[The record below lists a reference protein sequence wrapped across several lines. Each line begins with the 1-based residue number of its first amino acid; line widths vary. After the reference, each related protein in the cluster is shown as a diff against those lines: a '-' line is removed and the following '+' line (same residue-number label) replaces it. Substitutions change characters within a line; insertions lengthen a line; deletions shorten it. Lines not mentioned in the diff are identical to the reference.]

1 MSREMQGG
9 AKLGTRIAT
18 LVSQSIVYTHSK
30 LIHLKHKLAMKI
42 FSDISDI
49 ISEEV
54 HGSLGPLLKQFHGEL
69 DDSSI
74 AHGLI
79 KFMATE
85 HGQLQALAG
94 SAASATGIFSSV
106 AQVINNELAPSV
118 RGILATNPH
127 LLPDPGTLAQLAA
140 KGLADKRDVVGA
152 ITQQGINV
160 GWANAIIAAEVHYP
174 DAGTMLDMMRRGL
187 IGRDNFLEWTTKQ
200 GIPIVIAEQWANLI
214 NVPLS
219 PGDAALALLRGNIT
233 EERALKAAAD
243 AGMDA
248 ADFQTLV
255 DNTGEPLGLMQL
267 LEAYRRGFINKQ
279 RLERGI
285 IQSRV
290 RNEWLDVAE
299 MLRYSPISVAD
310 AVNAVIQ
317 GHLTQAEGDSISQ
330 QNGLQPGFFQ
340 TLLDTAGE
348 PLSRTELEE
357 LYNRG
362 KITEAQVKQGLL
374 ESRLKN
380 KYTDDAFSLHEKL
393 LPIRNLSEA
402 VEYGTMTLGAAV
414 GEAMKNGYSQTD
426 ATSLILTASA
436 RKLHQFK
443 MQVVTAAET
452 LLVDNAMDRATFIQ
466 VVLNHGFD
474 EAEAEAIAE
483 GAEYKR
489 VARLTQSAITA
500 VRAKYLSRHIDKSE
514 ASGLLDGLGV
524 VAAHRDQ
531 LLKVWELERSSMTRL
546 LTHAEIIKA
555 YKKGIF
561 DAKETIS
568 RLIGL
573 GFSEADATLLVE
585 IV

>member
-18 LVSQSIVYTHSK
+18 LVSQSIVYTHSR
-30 LIHLKHKLAMKI
+30 LVHLKHKLAMKV

-54 HGSLGPLLKQFHGEL
+54 HDSLGPLLKQFHGEL
-69 DDSSI
+69 DESSV
-74 AHGLI
+74 AHHLI

-85 HGQLQALAG
+85 HGQLQAFAG
-94 SAASATGIFSSV
+94 SAASASGLFSSV
-106 AQVINNELAPSV
+106 AQVVNNELSPSV
-118 RGILATNPH
+118 RGLLASNPH
-127 LLPDPGTLAQLAA
+127 LLPDPATLAQLAA
-140 KGLADKRDVVGA
+140 KGLADKRDAVNA
-152 ITQQGINV
+152 ITQQGIDA
-160 GWANAIIAAEVHYP
+160 GWANAMVAAEVQYP

-200 GIPIVIAEQWANLI
+200 GIPITIAEQWANLI

-219 PGDAALALLRGNIT
+219 PADAALALLRGNIT
-233 EERALKAAAD
+233 QERALKAAAD
-243 AGMDA
+243 SGVDA

-310 AVNAVIQ
+310 AVNAVVQNHITQEQ
-317 GHLTQAEGDSISQ
+317 GDAISQ
-330 QNGLQPGFFQ
+330 QNGLEPGSFA
-340 TLLDTAGE
+340 TLVETAGE

-362 KITEAQVKQGLL
+362 EITKAQVEQGLR

-380 KYTDDAFSLHEKL
+380 KYVDQAFSLHTKL
-393 LPIRNLSEA
+393 MPIRNLSEA
-402 VEYGTMTLGAAV
+402 VEFGTMSLANAV
-414 GEAMKNGYSQTD
+414 GEAMKNGYSQAD

-443 MQVVTAAET
+443 MQAVTAAET
-452 LLVDNAMDRATFIQ
+452 LLIDNAMDRATFIK
-466 VVLNHGFD
+466 VALNHGFD

-500 VRAKYLSRHIDKSE
+500 VRAKYLSRHIDKGE

-524 VAAHRDQ
+524 VSAHRDQ
-531 LLKVWELERSSMTRL
+531 LLKVWALELSSMTRL
-546 LTHAEIIKA
+546 LTPAEIIRA
-555 YKKGIF
+555 YKKGMF
-561 DAKETIS
+561 DGKEAEK

-573 GFSEADATLLVE
+573 GFSQTDAALLVE
-585 IV
+585 IA